1 MRNSDYS
8 VMIDPAQASR
18 HISDEVFL
26 EAQELLSE
34 DSDALEN
41 PEILAALNA
50 EVMNRFCMREMSRQQ
65 VLFLTASR
73 ISVQRI
79 SHGI

>member
-1 MRNSDYS
+1 MKF
-8 VMIDPAQASR
+8 
-18 HISDEVFL
+18 FL

-34 DSDALEN
+34 DPDALEN

-50 EVMNRFCMREMSRQQ
+50 EVMNRSSYILIRKNDQILYAGNEQAASII
-65 VLFLTASR
+65 FLTASR